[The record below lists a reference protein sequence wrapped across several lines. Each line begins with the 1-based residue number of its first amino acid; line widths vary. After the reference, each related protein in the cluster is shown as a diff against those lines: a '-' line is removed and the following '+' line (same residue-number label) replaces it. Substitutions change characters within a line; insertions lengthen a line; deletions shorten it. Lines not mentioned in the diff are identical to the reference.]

1 MKDGIYVRIVTF
13 VNRITVCHRKTS
25 NVNFQVI
32 LAGGSLPGE
41 ICVSQNVIFIS
52 NLGIPT
58 FFLLVL
64 GGYLRHPWREDK
76 VHNTEDSVKKLK
88 NNAKGFDRKL

>member
-13 VNRITVCHRKTS
+13 VNRITVRHRKTS

-41 ICVSQNVIFIS
+41 ICEICVSQNVIFNS

-64 GGYLRHPWREDK
+64 GGYPRHPWRENK
-76 VHNTEDSVKKLK
+76 VQDTEDSVK
-88 NNAKGFDRKL
+88 NHAKGFDRKL